1 MDKWKSVLKKTEV
14 ALLNWRLTGSKQLW
28 SKSWKASLKECCAQ
42 MTNAAECQGRV
53 PYYCC

>member
-42 MTNAAECQGRV
+42 VTNAAECQGRV